1 MRFEDCFFLG
11 TVVGKYSF
19 KGEVLLKL
27 DTDEPELYQSLDSLF
42 LAQKNTL
49 IPFFI
54 VKCTMHK
61 PGLLRLR
68 FEDVDNEED
77 ANLILK
83 SKVYLP
89 LTKLPKLTGNKFYYH
104 EIIGFNVV
112 DKNLGEIGT
121 VEAINELTAQ
131 ATIKVCIGQKIALI
145 PIVDD
150 IILEVKRDTKS
161 IYVETPLGLIELYTK
176 NA

>member
-42 LAQKNTL
+42 ITQNNAL
-49 IPFFI
+49 IPFF
-54 VKCTMHK
+54 VEKCSMHK

-68 FEDVDNEED
+68 LEDVDNEED

-83 SKVYLP
+83 SKAYLP
-89 LTKLPKLTGNKFYYH
+89 LTKLPKLTGKKFYYH
-104 EIIGFNVV
+104 EVIGFDVI
-112 DKNLGEIGT
+112 DKNLGKIGSI
-121 VEAINELTAQ
+121 VSINEHTAH
-131 ATIKVCIGQKIALI
+131 ATIEVSIGDKIALI
-145 PIVDD
+145 PIVDE
-150 IILEVKRDTKS
+150 IILEVKRDAKS
-161 IYVETPLGLIELYTK
+161 IYVDTPAGLIDLYIK
-176 NA
+176 DV

>member
-27 DTDEPELYQSLDSLF
+27 DTDEPEAYQSLDSLF
-42 LAQKNTL
+42 IAQNNAL

-54 VKCTMHK
+54 EKCSMHK

-68 FEDVDNEED
+68 LEDVDNEED

-83 SKVYLP
+83 SKAYLP
-89 LTKLPKLTGNKFYYH
+89 LTKLPKLTGKKFYYH
-104 EIIGFNVV
+104 EIIGFDVI
-112 DKNLGEIGT
+112 DKNLGRL
-121 VEAINELTAQ
+121 VL
-131 ATIKVCIGQKIALI
+131 L
-145 PIVDD
+145 
-150 IILEVKRDTKS
+150 
-161 IYVETPLGLIELYTK
+161 
-176 NA
+176 

>member
-27 DTDEPELYQSLDSLF
+27 DTDEPEAYQSLDSLF
-42 LAQKNTL
+42 IAQNNAL

-54 VKCTMHK
+54 EKCSMHK

-68 FEDVDNEED
+68 LEDVDNEED

-83 SKVYLP
+83 SKAYLP
-89 LTKLPKLTGNKFYYH
+89 LTKLPKLTGKKFYYH
-104 EIIGFNVV
+104 EIISFDVI
-112 DKNLGEIGT
+112 DKNLGAIGS
-121 VEAINELTAQ
+121 VVAINEHTAQ
-131 ATIKVCIGQKIALI
+131 ATIEVSIGIALS
-145 PIVDD
+145 PIVDE
-150 IILEVKRDTKS
+150 IILEVKRGAKS
-161 IYVETPLGLIELYTK
+161 IYVDTPAGLIDLYTK
-176 NA
+176 DV

>member
-1 MRFEDCFFLG
+1 MRFKDCFFLG
-11 TVVGKYSF
+11 TVVSKYSF
-19 KGEVLLKL
+19 KGEVILKL
-27 DTDEPELYQSLDSLF
+27 DTDEPEIYQSLGSLF
-42 LAQKNTL
+42 LAQNNTL

-54 VKCTMHK
+54 EKCTMHK

-68 FEDVDNEED
+68 LEDVDNEED
-77 ANLILK
+77 ANTILRLK
-83 SKVYLP
+83 AYLP
-89 LTKLPKLTGNKFYYH
+89 LSKLPKLTGNKFYYH
-104 EIIGFNVV
+104 EIIGFDVV

-121 VEAINELTAQ
+121 VLAINEHTPQ
-131 ATIKVCIGQKIALI
+131 ATIEVSIGQKIALI

-150 IILEVKRDTKS
+150 IILEVKRDAKS

>member
-27 DTDEPELYQSLDSLF
+27 DTDEPELYQSLNSLF
-42 LAQKNTL
+42 LAQKNAL
-49 IPFFI
+49 IPFF
-54 VKCTMHK
+54 VERCAMHK

-68 FEDVDNEED
+68 LEDVDNEED
-77 ANLILK
+77 ANTILK
-83 SKVYLP
+83 SKAYLP
-89 LTKLPKLTGNKFYYH
+89 LSKLPKLTGNKFYYH
-104 EIIGFNVV
+104 EIIGFDVV
-112 DKNLGEIGT
+112 DKNLGEIGS
-121 VEAINELTAQ
+121 VLAVNEHTAQ
-131 ATIKVCIGQKIALI
+131 ATIEVSIGQKTALI

-150 IILEVKRDTKS
+150 IVLEVKRDTKS
-161 IYVETPLGLIELYTK
+161 IYVETPPGLIELYTK